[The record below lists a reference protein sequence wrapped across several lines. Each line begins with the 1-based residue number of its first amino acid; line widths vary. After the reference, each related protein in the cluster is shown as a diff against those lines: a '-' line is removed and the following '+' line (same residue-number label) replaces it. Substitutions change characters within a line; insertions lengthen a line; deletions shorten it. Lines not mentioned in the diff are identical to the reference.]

1 MAATVGTPLAA
12 HPLLLHVGP
21 FLKEQQAVRQELA
34 RQQQVALWQALS
46 QAQQQR
52 HQQTLCPISPT
63 HILPISTQPTLYSI
77 NVSEVEQMKL
87 SKSPPQEEGC
97 SRPRKPSGSS
107 NFSIEFLLKKESS
120 PESPK
125 PDTPTSTPLSPFQ
138 LPKAFIYT
146 PPQKHDQGENTTL

>member
-1 MAATVGTPLAA
+1 M
-12 HPLLLHVGP
+12 
-21 FLKEQQAVRQELA
+21 RQELA

-52 HQQTLCPISPT
+52 QQQQTLCPISPT
-63 HILPISTQPTLYSI
+63 HILPISAQPTLYSI
-77 NVSEVEQMKL
+77 NMSEVEQMKL